1 MSNIL
6 WKVQPNHSFA
16 KYILLESTLIFIHD
30 LLSRHLRIPLAGY
43 WRWNIDM
50 VFIGK
55 VHSLDINGCITF
67 CVNRTRAYCIIKT
80 CLGSERI
87 IPTPYKLRINY
98 LSYWYFSLHFPCHYV
113 PCIKKES
120 YLEMP
125 KILDLL
131 LLVTHKKEIC

>member
-98 LSYWYFSLHFPCHYV
+98 LSYWYFFFSF
-113 PCIKKES
+113 S
-120 YLEMP
+120 
-125 KILDLL
+125 LL
-131 LLVTHKKEIC
+131 LCSLYKKLIIIRDAKDSWSNVTCNT